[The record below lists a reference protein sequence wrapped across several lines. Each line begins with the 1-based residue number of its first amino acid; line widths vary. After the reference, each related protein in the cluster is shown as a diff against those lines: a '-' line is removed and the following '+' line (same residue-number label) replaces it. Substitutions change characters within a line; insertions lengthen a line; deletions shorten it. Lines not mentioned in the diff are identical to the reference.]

1 MKLQHTLTALA
12 GALGLLAA
20 ANAAT
25 VNTVE
30 FSEIGIPYGLAVTLN
45 ANDSAVAPPDHV
57 GAWSWDEDSFPAT
70 AKGWTHTS
78 KFVQLELT
86 ENAVFTLTLASAE
99 GVPWPATDNA
109 ARLAGTNLFPSF
121 TLYRGWDT
129 DVGVTTNADGTT
141 LDQDHT
147 FNNRGNIAWAEDVTY
162 LDHLDNSTA
171 HTATRTWILPAG
183 KYTVNL
189 GGNSPVTLAEGRQG
203 YAATFSTTP
212 APGAIAGGFVS
223 PVAFSEIGIPYGLKV
238 QLGATGSAV
247 APPDHVGA
255 WSWDEDSFPA
265 TAKGW
270 THTSKFV
277 QLDLTEAA
285 TFTLTLSSATGVP
298 WPATDDAAR
307 LAGTNLFPSFTLY
320 RGWDT
325 DAGVTTNADG
335 TTLDQDHT
343 FNNRGNIAWAEDV
356 AYLDHLDNAAFH
368 RVTRTWDL
376 PAGRYTINLGGN
388 SPVTLAEGRQGYRAT
403 LTTSPAAGIALET
416 HSALEAVDAK
426 GLSTWAGT
434 LPFELIGVLLNNP
447 EEFLDATPGFLPFT
461 VENTFRLGGQWQIFF
476 QSADPADRGG
486 AAAWMGQNYGNLPFI
501 RDTMFNYTDAQW
513 MAEIA
518 RLEHDPA
525 TGHRFRKGDLIRV
538 VANRTLDFAG
548 KRNVNEAHD
557 TDPAAN
563 WEIHLVQAGFG
574 LPEPAVVTLA
584 QLVRPDDGNPATSEE
599 IFDATRTTGGEHWQ
613 ASRVRINGLTLTD
626 ASGWGKAAYNERV
639 CQATDGTGRIFR
651 LRVPRLDLGAAPT
664 GAFDA
669 IGILDQDSGSGSDG
683 TTGYELFVQ
692 QVVRPVP
699 VLAVTRNGDNLVLSW
714 PVEAGDPQLFQ
725 ATAVNAAFTPVT
737 ATPVAASGRWN
748 VTVPVAG
755 AAGFFRLQQP
765 AAGN

>member
-78 KFVQLELT
+78 KFVQVELT
-86 ENAVFTLTLASAE
+86 EAAAFTLTLSSAE

-129 DVGVTTNADGTT
+129 DAGVTTNADGTT

-162 LDHLDNSTA
+162 LDHLDNATA

-203 YAATFSTTP
+203 YSATFTTTP

-277 QLDLTEAA
+277 QLELTENAV
-285 TFTLTLSSATGVP
+285 FTLTLSSAEGVP
-298 WPATDDAAR
+298 WPAADNAAR

-325 DAGVTTNADG
+325 DAGFG
-335 TTLDQDHT
+335 GLDQDHT
-343 FNNRGNIAWAEDV
+343 FNNRGNIVWAEDV
-356 AYLDHLDNAAFH
+356 TYLDHLDNSTAHTA
-368 RVTRTWDL
+368 TRTWIL
-376 PAGRYTINLGGN
+376 PAGKYTVNLGGN
-388 SPVTLAEGRQGYRAT
+388 SPVTLAEGRQGYAATFTTRA
-403 LTTSPAAGIALET
+403 PI
-416 HSALEAVDAK
+416 
-426 GLSTWAGT
+426 
-434 LPFELIGVLLNNP
+434 
-447 EEFLDATPGFLPFT
+447 
-461 VENTFRLGGQWQIFF
+461 
-476 QSADPADRGG
+476 
-486 AAAWMGQNYGNLPFI
+486 
-501 RDTMFNYTDAQW
+501 TDAPPLDFT
-513 MAEIA
+513 MADEGHFHA
-518 RLEHDPA
+518 KWPASA
-525 TGHRFRKGDLIRV
+525 TGVTLFHAESLDGPWTPIEAELVPEGDEV
-538 VANRTLDFAG
+538 
-548 KRNVNEAHD
+548 EAH
-557 TDPAAN
+557 
-563 WEIHLVQAGFG
+563 IHFH
-574 LPEPAVVTLA
+574 E
-584 QLVRPDDGNPATSEE
+584 
-599 IFDATRTTGGEHWQ
+599 
-613 ASRVRINGLTLTD
+613 
-626 ASGWGKAAYNERV
+626 
-639 CQATDGTGRIFR
+639 
-651 LRVPRLDLGAAPT
+651 
-664 GAFDA
+664 
-669 IGILDQDSGSGSDG
+669 DS
-683 TTGYELFVQ
+683 LF
-692 QVVRPVP
+692 
-699 VLAVTRNGDNLVLSW
+699 L
-714 PVEAGDPQLFQ
+714 
-725 ATAVNAAFTPVT
+725 
-737 ATPVAASGRWN
+737 
-748 VTVPVAG
+748 
-755 AAGFFRLQQP
+755 RLQ
-765 AAGN
+765 